1 MSFLKI
7 DDKNEIYYEYIEPK
21 DNGLTFMFVNALT
34 GSTTT
39 WNNEIGK
46 KIIDQGSGYLAYNF
60 RGQDNSKFD
69 EKIDLNTDI
78 IVSDL
83 CLLIE
88 KLKLANIILVG
99 LSIGGLYATLALEK
113 GIKVL
118 GLVLINTLRKNNLRL
133 NWINE
138 TMVNVASYGGTSLLM
153 DFNMPVIASP
163 SFLEKMKPNALNPK
177 NYEGLDKNSGIFKL
191 MKGSLT
197 ANWDIDW
204 SRIDVP
210 VLIMTG
216 HYDKVFR
223 IPNDIDEIANSIKK
237 IERIEFT
244 DCGHLIPIEKP
255 NLFADHIIRFAKKLG

>member
-21 DNGLTFMFVNALT
+21 GNGLTFMFVNALT
-34 GSTTT
+34 GTTTT

-46 KIIDQGSGYLAYNF
+46 KITDQRNGYLAYNF
-60 RGQDNSKFD
+60 RGQDNSKKN

-78 IVSDL
+78 VVSDL

-88 KLKLANIILVG
+88 KLKLANLILVG

-113 GIKVL
+113 GIKIL

-138 TMVNVASYGGTSLLM
+138 TMVNVARYGGISLLM

-177 NYEGLDKNSGIFKL
+177 NYKGLDENSGIFKL

-204 SRIDVP
+204 SSIDVP
-210 VLIMTG
+210 VLLMTG

-223 IPNDIDEIANSIKK
+223 IPNDIDEIANSIKN
-237 IERIEFT
+237 IERIEFS
-244 DCGHLIPIEKP
+244 DCGHLIPMEKP
-255 NLFADHIIRFAKKLG
+255 NLFAGYLIKFAKKLS